1 MAASVVA
8 AGGEV
13 GGMAARV
20 PRQGPIAISCLIS
33 FLPRALRE
41 SPPRGVFAKQIRQ
54 ATGAAGGFICIFA
67 STVGWEMDG
76 QVSFCAFVHG
86 VALVHWIR
94 SLFWV
99 CILNESSQSTAP
111 PPPPQ
116 GSGESDLRVVTG
128 EGGEALV
135 HRQRHVSP
143 PPHLHYGLPA
153 SHHHHISSSTSMATV
168 ISSLRCP
175 SLALLNRTRRRHGS
189 LFSSQS
195 QLWAVPV

>member
-41 SPPRGVFAKQIRQ
+41 SPPRGVFAKQTRQ

-67 STVGWEMDG
+67 TAVGWKMDG
-76 QVSFCAFVHG
+76 QISFCAIVHG

-94 SLFWV
+94 SPYVDYFK
-99 CILNESSQSTAP
+99 ILGAQP
-111 PPPPQ
+111 
-116 GSGESDLRVVTG
+116 LYLMYMFIMVRILH
-128 EGGEALV
+128 GG
-135 HRQRHVSP
+135 
-143 PPHLHYGLPA
+143 
-153 SHHHHISSSTSMATV
+153 
-168 ISSLRCP
+168 
-175 SLALLNRTRRRHGS
+175 HGDTII
-189 LFSSQS
+189 
-195 QLWAVPV
+195 

>member
-41 SPPRGVFAKQIRQ
+41 SPPRGVFAKQTRQ

-67 STVGWEMDG
+67 TAVGWKMDD
-76 QVSFCAFVHG
+76 QISFCAFVHG

-94 SLFWV
+94 SPYVGYFK
-99 CILNESSQSTAP
+99 ILGAQP
-111 PPPPQ
+111 
-116 GSGESDLRVVTG
+116 LYLMYMFIMVRILH
-128 EGGEALV
+128 GG
-135 HRQRHVSP
+135 
-143 PPHLHYGLPA
+143 
-153 SHHHHISSSTSMATV
+153 
-168 ISSLRCP
+168 
-175 SLALLNRTRRRHGS
+175 HGDTII
-189 LFSSQS
+189 
-195 QLWAVPV
+195 